1 MRFKKINQKDIRSIK
16 TPKEAY
22 NYAKSMSRP
31 VPELESIIAQDPK
44 WSFRYA
50 EDIIKGRFKKGEDAI
65 MDSMFGY
72 NYIKEFCLK

>member
-1 MRFKKINQKDIRSIK
+1 MRFKKINQKGIRSIK

-22 NYAKSMSRP
+22 DYALTMGRPIPELENIIIQSSKYSYNYAKN
-31 VPELESIIAQDPK
+31 
-44 WSFRYA
+44 
-50 EDIIKGRFKKGEDAI
+50 IIKGRFKKGEDAI

>member
-1 MRFKKINQKDIRSIK
+1 MRFKKINQKDIRNIK

-22 NYAKSMSRP
+22 NYAKSMGRT
-31 VPELESIIAQDPK
+31 VPELENIIAQDPK